1 MPKKLRNW
9 FTSGNV
15 TVRILLVVLIAY
27 CLMVGIRNP
36 AAVSLETLLDLVRNG
51 SGQAVVAMGVLLV
64 MISGGIDVSFLAIA
78 ISSSYIST
86 VIATT
91 YGLAK
96 PNTLG
101 SLFLVIGMAVAVGLL
116 LGCVNG
122 LVIYFF
128 KLPTFITTLATQSIF
143 HGALA
148 TFIGTKP
155 ITARQMPKSV
165 IEFGTGTLF
174 EFTSKSGNWYGLTW
188 FVVPV
193 AFSVILTWFILYKTV
208 FGRRIFAL
216 GSNPMAAKRCGVN
229 IFAVQMFVYAYAGFL
244 AGIMGIIYAADLRWV
259 NPITMVGDELIV
271 IAAVLIGGA
280 KLSGG
285 SGSIA
290 GTLLGMALI
299 VILRSTL
306 VYIGISSSWNDFFI
320 GAVILLAVSVSAWR
334 TRRDI
339 KAQMRFDYV

>member
-1 MPKKLRNW
+1 MTFLKTW
-9 FTSGNV
+9 FTTGNI
-15 TVRILLVVLIAY
+15 TVKIMTLVLVAY
-27 CLMVGIRNP
+27 CVIVGLVNP
-36 AAVSLETLLDLVRNG
+36 TFFSLEIFLDFVRNG
-51 SGQAVVAMGVLLV
+51 AGQAVVAMGVLVV

-86 VIATT
+86 VLCTT

-96 PNTLG
+96 PKTLA
-101 SLFLVIGMAVAVGLL
+101 SLLIVIGISCLIGVL

-148 TFIGTKP
+148 TFVGTKP
-155 ITARQMPKSV
+155 VTASKMPRSV
-165 IEFGTGTLF
+165 IEFGSGTIF
-174 EFTSKSGNWYGLTW
+174 EFTSETGSWYGLSW
-188 FVVPV
+188 FAIPVVAAV
-193 AFSVILTWFILYKTV
+193 LLTWFILHRTV

-216 GSNPMAAKRCGVN
+216 GSNALAAKRCGVN
-229 IFAVQMFVYAYAGFL
+229 IFAAQMFVFAYAGFL
-244 AGIMGIIYAADLRWV
+244 AGVMGIIYAADLRWV

-285 SGSIA
+285 SGGVL
-290 GTLLGMALI
+290 GTLLGMAMI

-306 VYIGISSSWNDFFI
+306 VLLGISSSWNDFFI
-320 GAVILLAVSVSAWR
+320 GAVILVSVAVSAWR
-334 TRRDI
+334 SRQES
-339 KAQMRFDYV
+339 KASLRFDYI

>member
-1 MPKKLRNW
+1 MLKW
-9 FTSGNV
+9 FTRGNV
-15 TVRILLVVLIAY
+15 TVRILVVVLIAY
-27 CLMVGIRNP
+27 CLVVGIKNP

-78 ISSSYIST
+78 ISSSYVATVLAST
-86 VIATT
+86 
-91 YGLAK
+91 YELAK
-96 PNTLG
+96 PRTIA
-101 SLFLVIGMAVAVGLL
+101 SLLIVMGISVAVGIL
-116 LGCVNG
+116 LGCING

-148 TFIGTKP
+148 TFVGTKP
-155 ITARQMPKSV
+155 VTARQMPRAV
-165 IEFGTGTLF
+165 IDFGTGTVF
-174 EFTSKSGNWYGLTW
+174 EFTSASGNWYGLSY
-188 FVVPV
+188 FIIPV
-193 AFSVILTWFILYKTV
+193 AIAVFLTWFILYRTV

-216 GSNPMAAKRCGVN
+216 GSNALAAKRCGVN
-229 IFAVQMFVYAYAGFL
+229 IFAVQMFVYAYAGML
-244 AGIMGIIYAADLRWV
+244 AGVMGIIYAADLRWV

-285 SGSIA
+285 SGSIS

-299 VILRSTL
+299 VILKSTL
-306 VYIGISSSWNDFFI
+306 VYLGISSSWNDFFI
-320 GAVILLAVSVSAWR
+320 GAVILLAVAVSAWR
-334 TRRDI
+334 ARKES
-339 KAQMRFDYV
+339 KAQMRFDYI